1 MDELPADKLVVAF
14 EQLAPGPVA
23 ERGRLLAGADYV
35 GEEYGRQHAIG
46 FGRLPFAGS
55 DLGAE
60 ARQLGEEFLLIVADG
75 RREVAAR
82 ELDEPSPANVLDE
95 VSPEADVER
104 RRRRSLPL
112 QNECR
117 HLDR

>member
-1 MDELPADKLVVAF
+1 MRS
-14 EQLAPGPVA
+14 GS
-23 ERGRLLAGADYV
+23 
-35 GEEYGRQHAIG
+35 
-46 FGRLPFAGS
+46 AGS
-55 DLGAE
+55 HSPDRISAQK
-60 ARQLGEEFLLIVADG
+60 RQLREEVHLIVADG

-82 ELDEPSPANVLDE
+82 ELDEPSPTYVLDD
-95 VSPEADVER
+95 VLPEADVER